1 MANSGD
7 HILSWCELESDPWKA
22 DRSGFV
28 TAVCSLASIALHGN
42 ANHYF
47 AATL

>member
-1 MANSGD
+1 MANSDD
-7 HILSWCELESDPWKA
+7 HMLSWCELESDTCKA
-22 DRSGFV
+22 DCSGFV
-28 TAVCSLASIALHGN
+28 TAVCSQASIALHGN